1 MSKYRVT
8 IRGTQVDLA
17 EAVRGLVFVAGAASA
32 VATADIQR
40 AAQTVGNQYR
50 SVPAREIE
58 SEIAR
63 ILRNG
68 G

>member
-1 MSKYRVT
+1 MSKYRVN
-8 IRGTQVDLA
+8 IKGTQIDLGETVKA
-17 EAVRGLVFVAGAASA
+17 LVFAAGAASA
-32 VATADIQR
+32 VATADIQK
-40 AAQTVGNQYR
+40 AAQTVGGQYR

>member
-8 IRGTQVDLA
+8 IKGTEVDLA
-17 EAVRGLVFVAGAASA
+17 EAIKGLVFAAGAASA
-32 VATADIQR
+32 VATADVHKV
-40 AAQTVGNQYR
+40 AQTVGNQYR